1 MYKRQPAPELAAQ
14 TLVAVAAGPGAVLTV
29 TSATEQVVT
38 LDGGAAGGGDD
49 QLRLAAGGSVSV
61 PVTANATY
69 RVRADAPVR
78 AAVSYSGTGSLAG
91 YPVPSG
97 DAAESAIRVYPR

>member
-1 MYKRQPAPELAAQ
+1 MVDDGSAAGSDFAWYTPAPELPAQ

-38 LDGGAAGGGDD
+38 LDGGAAAGGGDD
-49 QLRLAAGGSVSV
+49 QLRLPPAGSVSV

-69 RVRADAPVR
+69 RVRADAPCGR
-78 AAVSYSGTGSLAG
+78 
-91 YPVPSG
+91 
-97 DAAESAIRVYPR
+97 R

>member
-1 MYKRQPAPELAAQ
+1 M
-14 TLVAVAAGPGAVLTV
+14 
-29 TSATEQVVT
+29 
-38 LDGGAAGGGDD
+38 
-49 QLRLAAGGSVSV
+49 SV